1 VSYCIEA
8 KKQCG
13 GKNMDR
19 GDEELLSLLATD
31 LDGYFRE
38 LVEVYQQRLYLFA
51 LRLVGRPDDAEDMVQ
66 ETFLRAY
73 YALKGTPTGKVRV
86 LKLRQWLYTITLNII
101 RNRTRKSEQHVISL
115 DLLENSTAFDIA
127 DQALGPDEEAHWHEW
142 RDELEGH
149 VASLPEHY
157 RMVVTL
163 YLFEEFSYAEIA
175 ELLHKPINTVKVYIS
190 RAKKLLQQ
198 LLEPRTE

>member
-1 VSYCIEA
+1 
-8 KKQCG
+8 
-13 GKNMDR
+13 MDQ

-31 LDGYFRE
+31 LDSHFRQ

-51 LRLVGRPDDAEDMVQ
+51 LRLVGCPDDAEDMVQ

-73 YALKGTPTGKVRV
+73 YALKGTPTRKVRV
-86 LKLRQWLYTITLNII
+86 LKLRQWLYIITLNIF
-101 RNRTRKSEQHVISL
+101 RNGTRKRQQHIISL
-115 DLLENSTAFDIA
+115 DLPENSAALEIA
-127 DQALGPDEEAHWHEW
+127 DQAPGPDEEANWHEW
-142 RDELEGH
+142 RYELEGH

-157 RMVVTL
+157 REAVTL
-163 YLFEEFSYAEIA
+163 YLFEEFSHTEIA

-198 LLEPRTE
+198 LLEPKTE

>member
-1 VSYCIEA
+1 
-8 KKQCG
+8 
-13 GKNMDR
+13 MDR

-31 LDGYFRE
+31 LDGYFRK

-73 YALKGTPTGKVRV
+73 YALKGTPTRKVRV
-86 LKLRQWLYTITLNII
+86 LKLRQWLYIITLNIF
-101 RNRTRKSEQHVISL
+101 RNRTRKSEQPVISL
-115 DLLENSTAFDIA
+115 DLPENSTAFDIA

-149 VASLPEHY
+149 VASLPENY
-157 RMVVTL
+157 RVAVTL
-163 YLFEEFSYAEIA
+163 YLFEELSYAEIA
-175 ELLHKPINTVKVYIS
+175 ELLHKPINTVKIYIS
-190 RAKKLLQQ
+190 RAKKLLRQ
-198 LLEPRTE
+198 LLDPRTE